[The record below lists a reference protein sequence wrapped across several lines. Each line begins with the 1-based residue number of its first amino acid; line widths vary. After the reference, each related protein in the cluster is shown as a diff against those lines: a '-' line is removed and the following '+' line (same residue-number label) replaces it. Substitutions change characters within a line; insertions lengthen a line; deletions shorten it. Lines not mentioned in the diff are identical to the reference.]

1 MPRKQCP
8 TRSFEKIFEQASIV
22 GEDNVILNDAEV
34 GVVLAGGRIPLAA
47 GTIAN
52 RRWRG
57 DFNAPFQRGSHNAV
71 EYRLSDVLADR
82 DRRIKRSA

>member
-1 MPRKQCP
+1 MPRKQHAP
-8 TRSFEKIFEQASIV
+8 RSFEKIFEQANIV
-22 GEDNVILNDAEV
+22 GPDNVILDDAEV
-34 GVVLAGGRIPLAA
+34 GVVLAGGRAPLAP

-57 DFNAPFQRGSHNAV
+57 DFNAPYQRGSHNAV